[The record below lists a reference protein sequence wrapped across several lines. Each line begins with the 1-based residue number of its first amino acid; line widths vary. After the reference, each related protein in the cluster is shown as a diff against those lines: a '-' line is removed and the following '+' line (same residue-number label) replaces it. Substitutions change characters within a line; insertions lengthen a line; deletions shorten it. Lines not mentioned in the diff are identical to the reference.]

1 MKEELD
7 EDVLNVVERW
17 QSLGFLEGL
26 PILEKTEL
34 ALIYDNATRLL
45 LSQRSLSKIPKKVQD
60 SMDETIF
67 PICRRLYKRVGP
79 NFDIETMLSTL
90 LESIEDRIHELLLP
104 ETKEKNPIVDFC
116 VEFAD
121 NYEDEVTN
129 KNRLTDEEYKQEIKL
144 LLSKLEEVLLSDDV
158 ISYVNKEKEDKYNLN
173 KGKTKR
179 TKKSARFWN
188 QTVAKN
194 LLTSA
199 LSDINKGL

>member
-104 ETKEKNPIVDFC
+104 ETKEKYPIV
-116 VEFAD
+116 
-121 NYEDEVTN
+121 TG
-129 KNRLTDEEYKQEIKL
+129 KL
-144 LLSKLEEVLLSDDV
+144 VSSIES
-158 ISYVNKEKEDKYNLN
+158 
-173 KGKTKR
+173 
-179 TKKSARFWN
+179 
-188 QTVAKN
+188 
-194 LLTSA
+194 
-199 LSDINKGL
+199 

>member
-1 MKEELD
+1 MNEEVD
-7 EDVLNVVERW
+7 DIVNVVERW
-17 QSLGFLEGL
+17 ESLGFLEGL

-45 LSQRSLSKIPKKVQD
+45 LSQRTLSKIPRKIQD
-60 SMDETIF
+60 LMDGTIF

-90 LESIEDRIHELLLP
+90 LESVNDRSYELSLP
-104 ETKEKNPIVDFC
+104 ETKENNPIVDFC

-121 NYEDEVTN
+121 SYEDEVTN
-129 KNRLTDEEYKQEIKL
+129 KNRLTDEEYEQEIKL
-144 LLSKLEEVLLSDDV
+144 LLSKVEEILLSDDAV
-158 ISYVNKEKEDKYNLN
+158 SYVNKEKNGKYNLN
-173 KGKTKR
+173 KAKTKR
-179 TKKSARFWN
+179 TKKSSRFWN
-188 QTVAKN
+188 QSIAKN

>member
-1 MKEELD
+1 MEERLD
-7 EDVLNVVERW
+7 DDILNVVERW

-45 LSQRSLSKIPKKVQD
+45 LSQRTLSKIPKKTQD
-60 SMDETIF
+60 SMDATIF

-90 LESIEDRIHELLLP
+90 LESIKDRIHELSLP
-104 ETKEKNPIVDFC
+104 ETEEKNPVVEFC

-129 KNRLTDEEYKQEIKL
+129 KNRLTDEEYEQRISVLLDKLKEI
-144 LLSKLEEVLLSDDV
+144 LLSDNV
-158 ISYVNKEKEDKYNLN
+158 ISYVNKENDKYNLN
-173 KGKTKR
+173 KAKTNKPKQQ
-179 TKKSARFWN
+179 TRFWN
-188 QTVAKN
+188 QSVAKN
-194 LLTSA
+194 LLASA
-199 LSDINKGL
+199 LSEINKGL